1 MVETR
6 VRTEVNAIL
15 TTNEANEAS
24 NNLFFGIMRCCG
36 LQQKSRTGEGSWD
49 MVK

>member
-15 TTNEANEAS
+15 TTHEGNEVPK
-24 NNLFFGIMRCCG
+24 NLFFGIMRCCG
-36 LQQKSRTGEGSWD
+36 LRQKSRTGEGSWD